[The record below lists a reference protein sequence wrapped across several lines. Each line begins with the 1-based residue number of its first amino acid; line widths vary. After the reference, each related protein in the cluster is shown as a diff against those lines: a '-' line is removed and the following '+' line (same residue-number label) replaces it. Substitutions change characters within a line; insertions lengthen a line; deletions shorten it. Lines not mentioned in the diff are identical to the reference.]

1 MNAEQIKTNFSKN
14 VRALRLSRK
23 LTQIEFGEKLNYTSK
38 AVSKWENGDVLPDIV
53 TLEMIANF
61 FNIKVDDL
69 ISNKNVVRKSHRKRN
84 RIFTTLSS
92 CLLSFFLAT
101 MVFIFLYFCKIDG
114 SWKVFTVGA
123 VAAAIT
129 FVVFSAIWYKR
140 FVVSIASCILT
151 LCIAFMIMSLLDF
164 KYYWIIIIAA
174 VILCLTF
181 IAFFNI
187 KINVKKDID

>member
-14 VRALRLSRK
+14 VRALRQSRK
-23 LTQIEFGEKLNYTSK
+23 LNQIEFGEKINYTSK

-61 FNIKVDDL
+61 FNVKVDDL

-84 RIFTTLSS
+84 RIFTTISS
-92 CLLSFFLAT
+92 CLLSFFIAT
-101 MVFIFLYFCKIDG
+101 LVFIFLYVCNING

-123 VAAAIT
+123 VGAAIT

-140 FVVSIASCILT
+140 FVLMIASCVLALAT
-151 LCIAFMIMSLLDF
+151 AFMIMSLLDF
-164 KYYWIIIIAA
+164 RYYWIIIIAA

-181 IAFFNI
+181 AAFFNI